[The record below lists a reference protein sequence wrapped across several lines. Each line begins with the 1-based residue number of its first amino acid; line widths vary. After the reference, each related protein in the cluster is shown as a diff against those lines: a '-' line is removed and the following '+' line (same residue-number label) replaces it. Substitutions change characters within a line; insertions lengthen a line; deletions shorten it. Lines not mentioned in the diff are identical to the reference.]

1 MKPEITLVYDADCPN
16 LPAARGALRKALEHE
31 GLEPQWVEYDR
42 AAPARLRY
50 FSVSGRRRFLSRASI
65 WAARRD
71 MPPPPRPVGSIGA
84 SADFPASRR
93 PRVSPWQSR
102 IARRLRTRRGYQS
115 RQPLARSCWPERR
128 QSHDREPFGA
138 LLQTTAAK
146 SF

>member
-42 AAPARLRY
+42 AAPGKPALLVR
-50 FSVSGRRRFLSRASI
+50 FGSPTIRFLSRASM
-65 WAARRD
+65 WPARRD
-71 MPPPPRPVGSIGA
+71 MPPRPVGSIGA

-102 IARRLRTRRGYQS
+102 ILKLPAS
-115 RQPLARSCWPERR
+115 
-128 QSHDREPFGA
+128 GA
-138 LLQTTAAK
+138 LGFAGTAAIARQGTVWCPSATTAAK